1 MFPKTIA
8 VGDKTEE
15 EKKSKTESV
24 SFRIERSVLDELR
37 NESTQKVESLNV
49 LVNQIFRFYVDSHK
63 PWVRAGTTYFPKALI
78 SKIFDFL
85 SDGQIA
91 EVAGHLTRD
100 IKEMTQTGWPRNREY
115 DPSEYIN
122 ALCSWLDVSG
132 FPHTRNKT
140 NTSIIMTIRLDMSEK
155 YCTFFG
161 KLQEIVFREFKLED
175 SIVKVKGNV
184 VTLVIQ
190 T

>member
-1 MFPKTIA
+1 VFPKTIA
-8 VGDKTEE
+8 IGDKTEE

-24 SFRIERSVLDELR
+24 SFRIERSVLDDLR

-49 LVNQIFRFYVDSHK
+49 LVNQIFRFYFDSHK
-63 PWVRAGTTYFPKALI
+63 PWVRAGNTYFPKALI

-100 IKEMTQTGWPRNREY
+100 IKEMTETGWPRNREY
-115 DPSEYIN
+115 DPLEYIN

-132 FPHTRNKT
+132 FPYTRNKT
-140 NTSIIMTIRLDMSEK
+140 NSSIIMTIRLDMSEK

-161 KLQEIVFREFKLED
+161 KFQEIVFREFKLED

-184 VTLVIQ
+184 ITLVIQ